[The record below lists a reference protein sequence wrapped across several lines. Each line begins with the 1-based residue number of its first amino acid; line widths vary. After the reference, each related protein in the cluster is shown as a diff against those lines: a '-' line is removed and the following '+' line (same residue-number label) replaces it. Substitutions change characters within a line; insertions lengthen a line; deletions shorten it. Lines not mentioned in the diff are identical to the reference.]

1 MAEQPQSV
9 TVSLGRRPV
18 FDDRRRL
25 WGYDLFCVGEDATT
39 PSGYPADNRVAVQ
52 VASGAYMGLQQIL
65 QRNKK
70 ILVPFDE
77 RSILDNLPY
86 ALPAVL
92 AALKVAE
99 GLLRHPAM
107 SDQLHKFKKEGYQIA
122 VADFSDDPALASSY
136 RFADILCLDMTSTP
150 PEALADIVPAAR
162 AFDAALL
169 ATRVSD
175 EAQLEVCRQLGFTLF
190 EGAFFKTPET
200 LTIRKLSSNEVARF
214 NLLKTI
220 QSDDPDLEALAESI
234 QSDAAI
240 SFRLLAYLNSA
251 AFGFSQKIK
260 SIHHAL
266 SLLGWRKI
274 KNWLRVILLA
284 DVNQKSESSELYP
297 LAAQRGKFLE
307 LIAESHGFWG
317 FDPESLHLLGLFSL
331 LDTMLGTP
339 MTEIVSFLP
348 LDNKIKSALCRDPN
362 NEYMPLLELA
372 QFLEEGRWA
381 EAEALT
387 ASLNLDSGKVKADF
401 QTALSWAA
409 ELTAASAAASGQ
421 RAV

>member
-18 FDDRRRL
+18 FDVRRRL
-25 WGYDLFCVGEDATT
+25 WGYDLFCVGGDETT
-39 PSGYPADNRVAVQ
+39 PSGHPADGSVAVQ
-52 VASGAYMGLQQIL
+52 VAAGAYMGLQQIL

-70 ILVPFDE
+70 ILVPIDE

-86 ALPAVL
+86 ALPAVM

-99 GLLRHPAM
+99 VLLRQGAM
-107 SDQLHKFKKEGYQIA
+107 FDQLQKFKKEGYQIA
-122 VADFSDDPALASSY
+122 IADFSGDPALESSY
-136 RFADILCLDMTSTP
+136 RLADIFCLQMKRNP
-150 PEALADIVPAAR
+150 PEALTDMIAAAR
-162 AFDAALL
+162 TFDATLL
-169 ATRVSD
+169 ATRVAD
-175 EAQLEVCRQLGFTLF
+175 EAQLELCRQLGFTLF
-190 EGAFFKTPET
+190 EGAFFKTPEV

-214 NLLKTI
+214 NLLKAI
-220 QSDDPDLEALAESI
+220 QSDDTDLEALAEAI

-260 SIHHAL
+260 SIQHAL

-331 LDTMLGTP
+331 LDTMLGIP
-339 MTEIVSFLP
+339 MSEIVTFLP
-348 LDNKIKSALCRDPN
+348 LDGKIKSALCRDPN

-372 QFLEEGRWA
+372 QYYEEGRWA
-381 EAEALT
+381 KADVLT
-387 ASLNLDSGKVKADF
+387 ASLNLDGRKVKAAF
-401 QTALSWAA
+401 QTALDWAA
-409 ELTAASAAASGQ
+409 ELTATSAATSGQ
-421 RAV
+421 GSV

>member
-18 FDDRRRL
+18 FDARRRL
-25 WGYDLFCVGEDATT
+25 WGYDLFCVSGDEAA
-39 PSGYPADNRVAVQ
+39 PSGQSADGGVAVQ
-52 VASGAYMGLQQIL
+52 VAAGAYMGLQQIL

-70 ILVPFDE
+70 ILVPIDE

-86 ALPAVL
+86 ALPAVM
-92 AALKVAE
+92 AALKVDE
-99 GLLRHPAM
+99 DLLRHGAM
-107 SDQLHKFKKEGYQIA
+107 FDQLQKFKKEGYQIA
-122 VADFSDDPALASSY
+122 IAHFSGDPALESSY
-136 RFADILCLDMTSTP
+136 RLADIFCLEMRPNP
-150 PEALADIVPAAR
+150 PEALAGIIAAAR
-162 AFDAALL
+162 TFDADLL
-169 ATRVSD
+169 ATRVAD
-175 EAQLEVCRQLGFTLF
+175 EAQVDLCRQLGFTLF

-220 QSDDPDLEALAESI
+220 QSDDPDLEAMAEAI

-251 AFGFSQKIK
+251 AFGFPQKIK
-260 SIHHAL
+260 SIQHAL

-284 DVNQKSESSELYP
+284 DVNQKSASSELYP

-331 LDTMLGTP
+331 LDTMLGIP
-339 MTEIVSFLP
+339 MNEIVSFLP
-348 LDNKIKSALCRDPN
+348 LDSKIKSALCRDPN

-372 QFLEEGRWA
+372 QYLEEGRWA

-387 ASLNLDSGKVKADF
+387 TSLNLDSRKVKAAF
-401 QTALSWAA
+401 QAALSWAA
-409 ELTAASAAASGQ
+409 ELTAMSAAPSGQ
-421 RAV
+421 GSV